1 MIRDDQ
7 IGLLLNGELVDFFG
21 VVGEDG
27 TGTDHE
33 FENGRA
39 SRLDGVTAPSPVW
52 IRGEWEIVND
62 NPLSPDSDETEE
74 VCAPGFFGTFPPE
87 CSPGFD
93 PLEWVGAASLTSCDA
108 PPPPAPP
115 PPASPPP
122 VVSCSDICGDIDNNG
137 VVEVTDIVI
146 LNGFVLGEDADPCVE
161 IVGDVSE
168 DDLINVSDIVILVD
182 LAVSG
187 NAEIPTDCSVFV

>member
-39 SRLDGVTAPSPVW
+39 SRLDGVTAPTPVW
-52 IRGEWEIVND
+52 NRNEWNIVND
-62 NPLSPDSDETEE
+62 NPSSPDSDATEE

-93 PLEWVGAASLTSCDA
+93 PLEWVGAASLPSCSSIS
-108 PPPPAPP
+108 PS
-115 PPASPPP
+115 PPASPPASP
-122 VVSCSDICGDIDNNG
+122 CSDICGDLNNDG
-137 VVEVTDIVI
+137 AVLVTDVIV
-146 LNGFVLGEDADPCVE
+146 LTGFVLGENMDECVE
-161 IVGDVSE
+161 VVGDLSPDNV
-168 DDLINVSDIVILVD
+168 INVSDVVVIVGIVTGTNTPP
-182 LAVSG
+182 A
-187 NAEIPTDCSVFV
+187 DCSVFV